1 MINIR
6 VRTRMYV
13 LLDEKILNR
22 YIICMDLQKIIKNKI
37 HRSTP
42 KKENTK
48 SVKLVDQL
56 FFLTRKSPLIDIMYS
71 EYFGH
76 KCIVSVARA

>member
-6 VRTRMYV
+6 VRTRTCICA
-13 LLDEKILNR
+13 LLDKKILNR
-22 YIICMDLQKIIKNKI
+22 YIICMGLQKIINNKT

-48 SVKLVDQL
+48 SVKLVD
-56 FFLTRKSPLIDIMYS
+56 
-71 EYFGH
+71 
-76 KCIVSVARA
+76 